1 MLIDWFT
8 VAAQIVNFGILVFL
22 LHRFLYRP
30 IVGHMTEREE
40 KIKQRLEEAADKKSK
55 AQEQIEEFQ
64 RKRDELEK
72 KADQQLE
79 EAQTEADKRK
89 EELLS
94 EARKHVNDQREKW
107 LEALDKEKKAF
118 AREFKKRGS
127 EEILKY
133 IRRIIEDLA
142 DEPLNNRLARV
153 LATKIDN
160 LDQQDRKK
168 LQRAGRTEKLSIR
181 STFELDAPE
190 KRKLTTLLHEI
201 CGKEAEVVY
210 QVDAEYPLGI
220 EARAGNV
227 RLSWDI
233 DSYLEALQSQVISLV
248 EEKTHD
254 QSKSSD
260 DGPEKPSAAENS
272 DKQEKKKKESEEE
285 S

>member
-30 IVGHMTEREE
+30 IVRHMTEREE

-64 RKRDELEK
+64 RKCDELDK
-72 KADQQLE
+72 KADQQLKQAQA
-79 EAQTEADKRK
+79 EAEKRK
-89 EELLS
+89 EELLN
-94 EARKHVNDQREKW
+94 EAQKHVNDQREKW
-107 LEALDKEKKAF
+107 LQALDREKNAF
-118 AREFKKRGS
+118 AGEFKKRGS

-133 IRRIIEDLA
+133 IRRIIKDLA

-153 LATKIDN
+153 LAAKIGN

-168 LQRAGRTEKLSIR
+168 LQRAGRAEKISIR
-181 STFELDAPE
+181 STFELDSQE
-190 KRKLTTLLHEI
+190 KRKLTTILHEI

-210 QVDAEYPLGI
+210 QVDSEYPLGI
-220 EARAGNV
+220 EAQAGNV

-233 DSYLEALQSQVISLV
+233 DSYLEELKSRLLSLV

-254 QSKSSD
+254 QKKSNDNGS
-260 DGPEKPSAAENS
+260 EKQSRAKDS
-272 DKQEKKKKESEEE
+272 DKQGKKKKEPEEE